1 MTEKIIN
8 REHAAD
14 LYCEGEP
21 TPGDTAGPWMYVG
34 TQHVRTARW
43 EEVYW
48 LVVREQNT
56 SDLYGLEYREGLTEC
71 QETILP
77 WDEDGGP
84 LNLVPVEPHVVTTT
98 EYRKVAA

>member
-1 MTEKIIN
+1 MKKTIE

-14 LYCEGEP
+14 LYCDGNP
-21 TPGDTAGPWMYVG
+21 TPGATAGPWMYIA

-56 SDLYGLEYREGLTEC
+56 SDLYGLEYREGLTES

-84 LNLVPVEPHVVTTT
+84 LSMLRVDVHTVTTT
-98 EYRKVAA
+98 EYRKAA